1 MFGDMTENAA
11 SVALSTVVA
20 PPEYFVWALGSGA
33 MARETPPGG
42 PMVGAVGWSVL
53 SSLHAVSAATDRRQ
67 QVERVAKCIS
77 LSSEMGGVASART
90 QPSRADA
97 RAGTPARAADV

>member
-1 MFGDMTENAA
+1 
-11 SVALSTVVA
+11 
-20 PPEYFVWALGSGA
+20 
-33 MARETPPGG
+33 
-42 PMVGAVGWSVL
+42 MVGAVGWSVL

-97 RAGTPARAADV
+97 RAGTPGAGR